1 MKATALWSMQ
11 CILSFRHY
19 YGDILFLVFV
29 LRNFIEVIKY
39 LTLNNQYS
47 KLLFG
52 PLLDFTPVYMLFDF

>member
-29 LRNFIEVIKY
+29 LKE
-39 LTLNNQYS
+39 
-47 KLLFG
+47 
-52 PLLDFTPVYMLFDF
+52 FDGSN